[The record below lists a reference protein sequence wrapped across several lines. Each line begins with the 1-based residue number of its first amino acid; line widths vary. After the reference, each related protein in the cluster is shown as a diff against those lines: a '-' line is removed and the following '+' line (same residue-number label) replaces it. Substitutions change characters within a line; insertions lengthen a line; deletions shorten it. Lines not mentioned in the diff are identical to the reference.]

1 MAAILIEEK
10 IIILPLELRREVAQK
25 INGQTFDDVAALEEK
40 IREEYIYGFETLVDM
55 LNEQEDVEDLIS
67 EIGIY
72 SIDEFVCQLN
82 DKIYPTDL
90 WVARVFIKN

>member
-1 MAAILIEEK
+1 MSAILIEEK
-10 IIILPLELRREVAQK
+10 IVILPIELRRDVAKK

-40 IREEYIYGFETLVDM
+40 IREEYVNGFETLADM
-55 LNEQEDVEDLIS
+55 LSEQEDVEDLIS

-90 WVARVFIKN
+90 WVARVFIKG

>member
-10 IIILPLELRREVAQK
+10 IVILPLELSREVAQK
-25 INGQTFDDVAALEEK
+25 INGQTFDNVAALEDALRCEYSKIEK
-40 IREEYIYGFETLVDM
+40 DMWTRDAEE
-55 LNEQEDVEDLIS
+55 LID
-67 EIGIY
+67 ELGIY

-82 DKIYPTDL
+82 DEIYPNDL